1 MKTPMVYVNG
11 RLYPEDQPHLS
22 ALDRGF
28 TLGDGLFE
36 TMRAAGG
43 RVFRWEDHL
52 ARLRR
57 GAEVL
62 AISLPGESALCDA
75 VAAALEHRTGEPSL
89 VRLTVTRGVDVGRGV
104 AVRPGLTPTVVARAV
119 PLVPPTTRGATAVV
133 APMRRNDTS
142 PLSQVKAMGYGD
154 SVLARRWAEQR
165 GADEAVFL
173 NTRGHVAGA
182 TTANIFAVV
191 GDTLVTPPPESGAL
205 PGVTRR
211 LVLDLART
219 AGIPV
224 AERPLSLD
232 DLASAREAFTTN
244 IALGIRPLVSL
255 DARPIGSGQPGEVT
269 RLLSARLDD
278 VWRRFVE
285 GP

>member
-62 AISLPGESALCDA
+62 AISLPGEIALCDA

-119 PLVPPTTRGATAVV
+119 PLVPPTTRGATAVSV
-133 APMRRNDTS
+133 ARRSMLRRPGPSAKTKRVRSSSTRRSPGAIQSASMSSSPRS
-142 PLSQVKAMGYGD
+142 PLRAATM
-154 SVLARRWAEQR
+154 ARWRM
-165 GADEAVFL
+165 
-173 NTRGHVAGA
+173 TP
-182 TTANIFAVV
+182 IFAR
-191 GDTLVTPPPESGAL
+191 SS
-205 PGVTRR
+205 
-211 LVLDLART
+211 
-219 AGIPV
+219 AG
-224 AERPLSLD
+224 S
-232 DLASAREAFTTN
+232 AS
-244 IALGIRPLVSL
+244 
-255 DARPIGSGQPGEVT
+255 
-269 RLLSARLDD
+269 D
-278 VWRRFVE
+278 VFQ
-285 GP
+285 